1 MPAKLFKKS
10 LTEAEKTAQYAAK
23 KEAEAERSR
32 VKTRAGQD
40 IGDLPPVAD
49 QARRDDSLGSFR
61 VFCETYY
68 RDQFSRAWSDDHLK
82 VIAKIER
89 AAIKGG
95 LFAVAMP
102 RGSGKTTLSEKACIW
117 AILRGSRRFIVL
129 FAVNQD
135 AANDILDNIKVDIEH
150 NDLLTADFPEVCIPI
165 RKIEGKAV
173 LCGGQR
179 YKGKRTHLGWDKE
192 QLTFPTMP
200 GSVCSGA
207 IIRSKGLSGRI
218 RGMKVTRPVDG
229 ATMRPDLVVIDDPQT
244 DETAISPSQVRAQMK
259 LLRGAVLGLAEPGK
273 KISGI
278 MPCTVIARGDTA
290 DQCLDNERMPEWQ
303 GERCKLMY
311 KPPSRMDLWDKYNEI
326 RKECIRKHGD
336 IHLATEFYIANRQL
350 MDEEAEMMW
359 PARFEEDEISA
370 LQYAMNLYYID
381 RPTFYAEYQNDPEG
395 AAEND
400 LALTDPL
407 IIADRLNRLER
418 GIVPLSTTKIT
429 AMIDVQ
435 HSLLYWA
442 VIAWSEDFT
451 GSVIDYG
458 CWPQQPRSYFSLKQ
472 AEPLLSHKYPS
483 RSVKAAVFAGLQE
496 CTEWLLE
503 RKFIREDDTPM
514 HINRCLVDGKDQE
527 VADEI
532 YAVCRTSSFAAIL
545 NPCGGKGIGPSDLPM
560 MQYNEKQGEK
570 LGFNWMMKRSPKHAV
585 NHYII
590 DTHNW
595 KSFIHD
601 RIEVALGDPG
611 ALAFFGSKGKA
622 DHRMIADHL
631 VAEYRDRQFSDKT
644 QRKVTVWKAKPG
656 RPDNHFFD
664 CLCGAA
670 VAASIEGIKLPGAP
684 EVVNKKRQRISFAEM
699 QRRRGSRG

>member
-1 MPAKLFKKS
+1 MPAKGTTKLISEADKSDAYARKKAAM
-10 LTEAEKTAQYAAK
+10 TERNRIQ
-23 KEAEAERSR
+23 
-32 VKTRAGQD
+32 TRAGQD
-40 IGDLPPVAD
+40 IGEIPPVKN
-49 QARRDDSLGSFR
+49 QARRDDSIASFR

-68 RDQFSRAWSDDHLK
+68 ADQFSRAWSRDHLK

-89 AAIKGG
+89 AAVKGG

-117 AILRGSRRFIVL
+117 AILRGSRRFILL

-150 NDLLTADFPEVCIPI
+150 NDLLAADFPEVCIPI
-165 RKIEGKAV
+165 RKIEGKSI

-179 YKGKRTHLGWDKE
+179 YKGERTHLGWDKE
-192 QLTFPTMP
+192 ELTFPTIP
-200 GSVCSGA
+200 GSVSSGA

-290 DQCLDNERMPEWQ
+290 DQCLDNDRMPEWQ
-303 GERCKLMY
+303 GERCKLLY
-311 KPPSRMDLWDKYNEI
+311 ELPERLDLWDKYNEI
-326 RKECIRKHGD
+326 RKDSVRRFGD
-336 IHLATEFYIANRQL
+336 INLATEFYVANREIMDAGSQL
-350 MDEEAEMMW
+350 MW
-359 PARFEEDEISA
+359 PERYEEDEISA

-381 RPTFYAEYQNDPEG
+381 RTTFYAEYQNDPEG

-407 IIADRLNRLER
+407 IIAERLNRLDR
-418 GIVPLSTTKIT
+418 GIVPLATTKIT

-442 VIAWSEDFT
+442 VVAWSEDFS

-472 AEPLLSHKYPS
+472 ADPLLSNKYPG

-496 CTEWLLE
+496 CTDWLLE
-503 RKFIREDDTPM
+503 RNWDRVDQTPM
-514 HINRCLVDGKDQE
+514 KINRCLVDGKDQE
-527 VADEI
+527 VAEEI
-532 YAVCRTSSFAAIL
+532 YSVCRTSSFAAIL
-545 NPCGGKGIGPSDLPM
+545 NPCGGKGIGPGDMPM
-560 MQYNEKQGEK
+560 MAYNIKEGER
-570 LGFNWMMKRSPKHAV
+570 LGQNWLMKRSAKHAL
-585 NHYII
+585 NHFLI

-595 KSFIHD
+595 KTFIHD
-601 RIEVALGDPG
+601 RIEVAVGDSS
-611 ALAFFGSKGKA
+611 ALSFFGSKGKA

-631 VAEYRDRQFSDKT
+631 VSEYRDRQFSDKT
-644 QRKVTVWKAKPG
+644 QRKVTVWKQKVG
-656 RPDNHFFD
+656 RPDNHLFD

-684 EVVNKKRQRISFAEM
+684 EPKQKNRERISFSEM
-699 QRRRGSRG
+699 QRRRNGRG